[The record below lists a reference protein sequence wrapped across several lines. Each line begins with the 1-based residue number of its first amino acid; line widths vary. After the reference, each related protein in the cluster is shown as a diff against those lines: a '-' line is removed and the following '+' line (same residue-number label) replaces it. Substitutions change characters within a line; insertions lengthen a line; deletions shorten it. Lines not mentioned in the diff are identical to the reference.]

1 MEPKPAAI
9 SQLFPAESESARD
22 TRQFGKRLA
31 LMLPAG
37 TVLALQ
43 GDLGAGKTELV
54 RGLVAGLGGDPA
66 DVTSPTFTVVQ
77 QYDVPSGL
85 VIHVDAYRSESPAEF
100 VEMGLADYLDEAV
113 LAAIEWPDQLGPHL
127 PADSVVIRIAHAG
140 DTKRLITLESP
151 EGRS

>member
-1 MEPKPAAI
+1 MEPHSAPI
-9 SQLFPAESESARD
+9 SQLFPAESGSARD
-22 TRQFGKRLA
+22 TREFGEKLA
-31 LMLPAG
+31 LKLPAG
-37 TVLALQ
+37 AVLALR

-54 RGLVAGLGGDPA
+54 RGLVSGLGGDPA

-127 PADSVVIRIAHAG
+127 PAEAVVIRIAHAG
-140 DTKRLITLESP
+140 DGNRVITLESP
-151 EGRS
+151 ANRS